1 MRRRR
6 VADNS
11 PRPVP
16 DRASQLEQLFLNV
29 CLNAFELMDP
39 RGEPTLH
46 VTDISDGGGS
56 TLLVERTQVPA

>member
-1 MRRRR
+1 
-6 VADNS
+6 
-11 PRPVP
+11 
-16 DRASQLEQLFLNV
+16 
-29 CLNAFELMDP
+29 MDP